1 MKSHCLPVYPTCNSL
16 LNNPWNE
23 YSSPVKDNELS
34 IEICKESL
42 TCCFIYRLTVPRLT
56 LSMRRLHWKGW
67 VDRLVLLLFSGF
79 SIKQFLQATKG
90 SFSSKQS
97 TFCMKIS
104 NVKAVVRSRELTGEP
119 NSRLPVVG
127 GLKWNCGV
135 IHLNVKATLIWV
147 RTCLSSKVTCLC
159 VLADDDVTSSTKQI

>member
-1 MKSHCLPVYPTCNSL
+1 
-16 LNNPWNE
+16 
-23 YSSPVKDNELS
+23 
-34 IEICKESL
+34 
-42 TCCFIYRLTVPRLT
+42 
-56 LSMRRLHWKGW
+56 
-67 VDRLVLLLFSGF
+67 
-79 SIKQFLQATKG
+79 
-90 SFSSKQS
+90 
-97 TFCMKIS
+97 MKIS